1 MLVVPKPS
9 ELQGELSLSL
19 SVTLARGVG
28 CSLCPGLRMP
38 QAAEGP
44 APLPAGLPR
53 HELCTPLGRD
63 GAWKRTRTLLPNNMN
78 IK

>member
-28 CSLCPGLRMP
+28 CSLRPGLRMP

-44 APLPAGLPR
+44 VPLPAGLPR
-53 HELCTPLGRD
+53 HELCTPWAGMGHGEEPGLCS
-63 GAWKRTRTLLPNNMN
+63 RTT
-78 IK
+78 